1 MISLRGLTKRREG
14 RDVLG
19 GVTTTFARGEITAV
33 VGPSG
38 GGKTTLLRCVVGL
51 DAFDAGEIQACGQS
65 LGPSSRG
72 SQKAALSEV
81 RRRVGLV
88 FQSFHLFGHRTALG
102 NIIEAPVQV
111 KGASVA
117 EASARGHALLER
129 VGLGHRAAAYPHEL
143 SGGEQQRVAIA
154 RALAMEPDVLLLD
167 EPTSALDP
175 ERTAGLFEIL
185 GGLREDGKTLV
196 IVTHEMAFAA
206 KVADRVVVLHGGE
219 VVEEGAPAEVLRAP
233 KDVRTRAFLAV

>member
-1 MISLRGLTKRREG
+1 MISFARVTKRREG
-14 RDVLG
+14 RDVLSAVSARFG
-19 GVTTTFARGEITAV
+19 RGEITAV

-65 LGPSSRG
+65 LGPG
-72 SQKAALSEV
+72 PAGAQKAALALV

-88 FQSFHLFGHRTALG
+88 FQAFHLFGHRTALG
-102 NIIEAPVQV
+102 NVIEAPVHV
-111 KGASVA
+111 KRASVA
-117 EASARGHALLER
+117 LASERGRALLDK
-129 VGLGHRAAAYPHEL
+129 VGLGHRASAYPHEL

-185 GGLREDGKTLV
+185 GALREEGKTLV
-196 IVTHEMAFAA
+196 LVTHEMAFAA
-206 KVADRVVVLHGGE
+206 RIADKVVVLHGGE
-219 VVEEGAPAEVLRAP
+219 VVEEGAPADVLRAP
-233 KDVRTRAFLAV
+233 KDPRTRAFLAV

>member
-1 MISLRGLTKRREG
+1 
-14 RDVLG
+14 
-19 GVTTTFARGEITAV
+19 
-33 VGPSG
+33 
-38 GGKTTLLRCVVGL
+38 
-51 DAFDAGEIQACGQS
+51 
-65 LGPSSRG
+65 
-72 SQKAALSEV
+72 
-81 RRRVGLV
+81 VGLV

>member
-1 MISLRGLTKRREG
+1 MIALVGLTKRREG

-19 GVTTTFARGEITAV
+19 AVTTRFARGEITAV

-51 DAFDAGEIQACGQS
+51 EAFDAGEIQACGQH
-65 LGPSSRG
+65 LGPRSKGAQR
-72 SQKAALSEV
+72 ATLAEV

-102 NIIEAPVQV
+102 NVIEAPVHV
-111 KGASVA
+111 KRASVA
-117 EASARGHALLER
+117 EASARGRALLER
-129 VGLGHRAAAYPHEL
+129 VGLAHRAAAYPHEL

-175 ERTAGLFEIL
+175 ERTAGLLEIL
-185 GGLREDGKTLV
+185 GALREEGKTLV
-196 IVTHEMAFAA
+196 VVTHEMAFAA
-206 KVADRVVVLHGGE
+206 RIADRIVVLHGGE
-219 VVEEGAPAEVLRAP
+219 VVEEGAPAEVLSAP
-233 KDVRTRAFLAV
+233 KDPRTRAFLAV